1 MKMTQ
6 LITKQRCKGVTHL
19 STKQRQEVIKD
30 RGFPRITGTSMERAL
45 SLMSNR
51 EEDGESQSPWGEEGG
66 DSLEVLSRLAHFVRA
81 TLLQHNVP
89 VTPFGPKM
97 NCCFEVSGSSCYQI
111 LVLPPKLIFRLKVEP
126 CQACCDPQSLSQ
138 TVLTIFVL
146 LALTAPNKNHAGI
159 TLHELIVGKK
169 SNSLIWGK

>member
-6 LITKQRCKGVTHL
+6 LITKQSCKGVTHL

-30 RGFPRITGTSMERAL
+30 RGFPRITGTSMERAS

-81 TLLQHNVP
+81 TQHSCDSLWSKNELLFWSVGVILLP
-89 VTPFGPKM
+89 EPGTPSKADLQAQGRAMSSLLWPTEFEPNCPYYLCFTGSHCPKQKP
-97 NCCFEVSGSSCYQI
+97 CRHYFTWTHSGQEI
-111 LVLPPKLIFRLKVEP
+111 
-126 CQACCDPQSLSQ
+126 
-138 TVLTIFVL
+138 
-146 LALTAPNKNHAGI
+146 
-159 TLHELIVGKK
+159 
-169 SNSLIWGK
+169 